1 MIKFWRGTA
10 ERELDRFCYC
20 GFVRCDGRRWSFAS
34 LPSSGYG
41 TNTPGSS
48 NVSVTTCD
56 NWLISSF
63 NPFLLMTRVLIIK
76 KLFWKYQRN
85 DDNTW
90 KLVWSKND
98 YCCYENIKTDCFPI
112 KFHFVFSP
120 NTHPKNVFISTSQLL
135 RNVAATREKKR
146 DANRP
151 SPPSY
156 DPDLAVWGVWVY
168 SMSLFIISP
177 S

>member
-1 MIKFWRGTA
+1 MWWET
-10 ERELDRFCYC
+10 LVLC
-20 GFVRCDGRRWSFAS
+20 
-34 LPSSGYG
+34 LP
-41 TNTPGSS
+41 T
-48 NVSVTTCD
+48 
-56 NWLISSF
+56 
-63 NPFLLMTRVLIIK
+63 FLRIRNKYTWQLQCFGNCVLIVDLFPVQSILTNDKSIDIVIK

-90 KLVWSKND
+90 KLLWNKND
-98 YCCYENIKTDCFPI
+98 CYYCYENIKTDCFPN
-112 KFHFVFSP
+112 KFHFVFSL
-120 NTHPKNVFISTSQLL
+120 NTHPKNVFTSTSQLL

-168 SMSLFIISP
+168 SMSLFIIS
-177 S
+177 SS